1 MTRCYAS
8 TPIAVFSIMP
18 ADHSN
23 QHPKD
28 AAPVTPQSAQRP
40 PEKKQRER
48 YDTLSEDNPLI
59 CRGTD

>member
-1 MTRCYAS
+1 
-8 TPIAVFSIMP
+8 MP
-18 ADHSN
+18 ADDKN
-23 QHPKD
+23 QQPQH
-28 AAPVTPQSAQRP
+28 AAPVTPQSTQRP